1 MFASV
6 LSLLISMSGISVE
19 SLSDHSWIQ
28 SSLTES
34 EIDCP
39 IRFEFKGN
47 KYRFYN
53 PCPTKSRN
61 GVIEWGTYR
70 IDDDKLIFADRFV
83 LVGGGSIFGE
93 DAQPFVLIVEEVSAS
108 SILFRFGDQL
118 LKVTNNGV
126 SNW

>member
-6 LSLLISMSGISVE
+6 LSLLILMSGLSVE

-28 SSLTES
+28 SSLTEA

-39 IRFEFKGN
+39 MRLEFKGN
-47 KYRFYN
+47 KYRIYN
-53 PCPTKSRN
+53 PCPTQSRS

-70 IDDDKLIFADRFV
+70 IDDDKLIFSDRFV

-93 DAQPFVLIVEEVSAS
+93 DAKTFVLVVEEIGAS
-108 SILFRFGDQL
+108 SVLFRFGDQQ
-118 LKVTNNGV
+118 LKMIKNGV

>member
-47 KYRFYN
+47 KYRIYN
-53 PCPTKSRN
+53 PCPTKSRS

-70 IDDDKLIFADRFV
+70 IDDDKLILADRFV
-83 LVGGGSIFGE
+83 LEGGGSIFGE

-108 SILFRFGDQL
+108 SILFSSGIDYS
-118 LKVTNNGV
+118 K
-126 SNW
+126 